1 MHSSICRTV
10 LLASACM
17 ATALLSWGQQNQ
29 YSARRTL
36 STDVGVTLNFER
48 AYIAPGNCNCFW
60 LKGGAT
66 DVTMTFW
73 KGLGIAG
80 SLTGDHA
87 SNAAPGIDVNKITYV
102 FGPRYTFTPPALH
115 KAQVFGESLFGEAH
129 AFNSS
134 FPSSAGLKSSANS
147 FAMQIGG
154 GLQFPLAGRFTVRA
168 LQADYVRTA
177 LPNNYSNVQ
186 NDLRLG
192 FGVSFH
198 LGSLTSRH

>member
-1 MHSSICRTV
+1 MHFSICRTV

-17 ATALLSWGQQNQ
+17 AAGLLSWGQQGA
-29 YSARRTL
+29 YSAQRTL

-60 LKGGAT
+60 LKGGGA

-80 SLTGDHA
+80 SLSGDHA
-87 SNAAPGIDVNKITYV
+87 SNAAPGVDVNKITYV

-115 KAQVFGESLFGEAH
+115 GAQVFGEGLFGEAH
-129 AFNSS
+129 AFNGS
-134 FPSSAGLKSSANS
+134 FPSSGGLKSSANS
-147 FAMQIGG
+147 YAMQIGG
-154 GLQFPLAGRFTVRA
+154 GVQFPLAGRLMVRA

-177 LPNNYSNVQ
+177 LPNDFSNVQ

-192 FGVSFH
+192 FGVSLH
-198 LGSLTSRH
+198 LGSLAPRH